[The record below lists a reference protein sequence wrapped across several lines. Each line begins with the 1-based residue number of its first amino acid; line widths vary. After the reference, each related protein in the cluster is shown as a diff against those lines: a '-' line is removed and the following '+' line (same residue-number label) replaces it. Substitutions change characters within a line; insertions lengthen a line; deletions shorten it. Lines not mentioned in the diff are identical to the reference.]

1 MSHFPEVSGVYK
13 MLNAKGAVIYIGKAK
28 NLKARVS
35 SYFTGKHHDP
45 KTTRMI
51 SQVCYIDFIA
61 TDSETEALILEKQ
74 CVKND
79 QPKYNILLKDDKHF
93 PYIKITTALYP
104 KVKIVRQRLNDGALY
119 FGPYPAL
126 GSTRR
131 LAHVLSELF
140 LLRTCKQVITDT
152 QIQPKCIL
160 LDMKK
165 CLGPCVD
172 KTIKADYHDQLKR
185 LQLLLTGKHQQ
196 IRKPLQHEMKQ
207 FAANQR
213 FESAARCRDMIA
225 KIDQLAKRQTVD
237 INDMHPIQVW
247 VFVENEH
254 YYYVL
259 VQEIIRG
266 QLLRQQGFQN
276 KKTGSITSEDV
287 CEQVLLEYHCM
298 ETPKEIFFD
307 ATTFPLSLEN
317 MVKSFPKS
325 TLTHPKR
332 GTKYKV
338 LQRAHT
344 NAILGLKRISVSLIE
359 KPRSISPVLKLKQ
372 TLNLTRAP
380 HRIWGIDISHLDGT
394 NIVGSAICFMDGK
407 PYKSLYRRF
416 NIKTV
421 AGKSDD
427 VRSIYEVVTRR
438 MQHAFEHHET
448 MPDLI
453 LIDGGKGQLRFAM
466 KALDELGMSHIVQI
480 LSLAKK
486 EEEIFMPHHES
497 PIRLSHSD
505 AGLQL
510 LQRVR
515 DESHRFA
522 ITFQR
527 HKRNTTFFNEK

>member
-1 MSHFPEVSGVYK
+1 
-13 MLNAKGAVIYIGKAK
+13 MLNSKGEVIYIGKAK

-35 SYFTGKHHDP
+35 SYFTGKHHDL
-45 KTTRMI
+45 KTARLI

-61 TDSETEALILEKQ
+61 TESETEALILEKQ

-93 PYIKITTALYP
+93 PYIKITTELYP
-104 KVKIVRQRLNDGALY
+104 KVKIVRQKLKDGALY

-140 LLRTCKQVITDT
+140 LLRTCKQAITDT
-152 QIQPKCIL
+152 KVQPKCIL

-172 KTIKADYHDQLKR
+172 KTIKADYYDQLKR

-196 IRKPLQHEMKQ
+196 IRKTLQHEMTQ
-207 FAANQR
+207 FADNQR

-237 INDMHPIQVW
+237 INEMHPIQVW
-247 VFVENEH
+247 VFMENEH

-276 KKTGSITSEDV
+276 KKTGAVTSEDV
-287 CEQVLLEYHCM
+287 CEQVLLEYHCI
-298 ETPKEIFFD
+298 ETPKEIVFD
-307 ATTFPLSLEN
+307 ATTFPMSREN
-317 MVKSFPKS
+317 MAKYWPKT

-332 GTKYKV
+332 GTKYQV

-359 KPRSISPVLKLKQ
+359 KPQSISPVLKLKQ
-372 TLNLTRAP
+372 ALNLTRSP
-380 HRIWGIDISHLDGT
+380 YRIWGIDISHLDGT
-394 NIVGSAICFMDGK
+394 NIVGSAVCFMDGK

-448 MPDLI
+448 LPDLI
-453 LIDGGKGQLRFAM
+453 LIDGGKGQLRFAI
-466 KALDELGMSHIVQI
+466 KALDELGVSHMIQIV
-480 LSLAKK
+480 SLAKK
-486 EEEIFMPHHES
+486 EEEIFMPHHEA
-497 PIRLSHSD
+497 PIRLSHAD
-505 AGLQL
+505 PGLQL

-515 DESHRFA
+515 DEAHRFA

-527 HKRNTTFFNEK
+527 HKRNITFFKDK